1 MTNFGT
7 LLKQMW
13 SQKRR
18 FIYLVFLINICVVL
32 FLSGYFLLF
41 RNWGWLTNAPANNLG
56 QFWRNNFA
64 GITIYIDFAFCAI
77 TCWQNEKI
85 NLSQTWHLVASD
97 ERKTYL
103 ANNFSSLVA
112 CGYFFLLQQIVNT
125 LLLIP
130 SFGAGS
136 FAQAFR
142 EFSLYPTKMIPGVES
157 VNNQMLI
164 FRWIF
169 IVLIILFIYF
179 FVSFANFISRV
190 ITDFLPF
197 KSTLWA
203 RLLIIAIL
211 VIVAVYC
218 GIIFMSR
225 LNGFIDKRPA
235 LQVTDPIWL
244 NDLCLFAV
252 SFILGILNLILVKR
266 FVEAKGINY

>member
-1 MTNFGT
+1 
-7 LLKQMW
+7 MW
-13 SQKRR
+13 TQKRK
-18 FIYLVFLINICVVL
+18 FLYLVFLINICVVI
-32 FLSGYFLLF
+32 FLSGYFLIFKSWHGLSD
-41 RNWGWLTNAPANNLG
+41 APARNLG

-64 GITIYIDFAFCAI
+64 GVTLYIDFAFCAVI
-77 TCWQNEKI
+77 CWQNEKI
-85 NLSQTWHLVASD
+85 NLSQTWHLAASD

-103 ANNFSSLVA
+103 ANIFSSLLA
-112 CGYFFLLQQIVNT
+112 CGYFFFLQQIVNT

-130 SFGAGS
+130 SLGAEC

-142 EFSLYPTKMIPGVES
+142 EFGLYPVKMIPGVES
-157 VNNQMLI
+157 VNNQMII

-169 IVLIILFIYF
+169 IVLIILIIFF
-179 FVSFANFISRV
+179 FVSFANFVSWV

-218 GIIFMSR
+218 GMIFMAK

-235 LQVTDPIWL
+235 LQVTDPVWL
-244 NDLCLFAV
+244 DDLCFLGV
-252 SFILGILNLILVKR
+252 SLILGILDLALVKK
-266 FVEAKGINY
+266 FVEAKDVH

>member
-1 MTNFGT
+1 MTNFWT
-7 LLKQMW
+7 LFRQMW
-13 SQKRR
+13 TQKRK
-18 FIYLVFLINICVVL
+18 FIYLVFLINIFAVV

-41 RNWGWLTNAPANNLG
+41 KNWNGLANLPSKNLG

-103 ANNFSSLVA
+103 ANIFSSLLA
-112 CGYFFLLQQIVNT
+112 CGYFFLLQEIVNS

-130 SFGAGS
+130 SCGADS

-142 EFSLYPTKMIPGVES
+142 EFGLYPIKTVPGVEITS
-157 VNNQMLI
+157 NRMLA
-164 FRWIF
+164 FHWLF
-169 IVLIILFIYF
+169 IILIILIIYF
-179 FVSFANFISRV
+179 FVSFANFSSRV

-197 KSTLWA
+197 KSTVWA

-211 VIVAVYC
+211 VIVAAYC
-218 GIIFMSR
+218 GMIFMSK
-225 LNGFIDKRPA
+225 LQGFVDKSPN
-235 LQVTDPIWL
+235 LQATDPIWL
-244 NDLCLFAV
+244 DDLCLFIV
-252 SFILGILNLILVKR
+252 SLVFGILNLVFVKKYL
-266 FVEAKGINY
+266 EPKID